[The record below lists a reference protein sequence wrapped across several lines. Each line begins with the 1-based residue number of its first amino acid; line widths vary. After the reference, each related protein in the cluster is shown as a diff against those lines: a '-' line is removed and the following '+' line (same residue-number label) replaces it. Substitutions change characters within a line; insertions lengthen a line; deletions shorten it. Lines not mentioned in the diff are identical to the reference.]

1 MDYSST
7 SWKTSSTYRDNS
19 LIQLQNDFPYIKVE
33 ALKTV
38 FTSYKHH
45 YMPTL
50 RSLEE
55 AIGRK
60 ANNYKFARKI
70 QGIAIVPKISDDA
83 ISKIQVELVR
93 KFNVLRNKCTRKTF
107 HKFVLPIDVRDP
119 IFVKEMDFVN
129 MANAKEQTA
138 KEEHEASLLA
148 NKIAEETNTAIECE
162 CCCSEYAFEN
172 LVQCTEGHLFCK
184 GCLQRYAE
192 TTLFANGK
200 TELRCMNT
208 TDDCAGIFSELMLKR
223 SLSEKVFAKFNEALA
238 RDAIKAAKIHGI
250 VSCHKCQYQ
259 CEMSENAGNIL
270 FCPSCSA
277 STCILCGE
285 ESHIPLRC
293 EENEKKGET
302 EHRLTVEEA
311 MSKARIRECTKC
323 KTKFF
328 KTEGCNKMSCT
339 CGAKI
344 CYICRKDITKEGYQ
358 HFCQRAHCGHK
369 KCGKCVLYTDSNED
383 DRLAMREA
391 GLKAAAEATQ
401 GNKIDLTDPKKVL
414 APKVDVEKLLED
426 KVGGSAPAR
435 GLDAHRQQP
444 RVPAPNMNNI
454 RNGVPRRPLHG
465 PNRGGMARR

>member
-1 MDYSST
+1 MLSASDVEVVKLDIQSSSSSSSYRQLHPGSSSSSSSSIQDGIEVLYERSPLQEILVLFPDANESFVRSLLVKYGSSRQSIIEVVQIMAEKGYDKKDKKRQEEEMDYSST

-60 ANNYKFARKI
+60 ANNYKLARKI

-119 IFVKEMDFVN
+119 IFVKEMDFMN

-172 LVQCTEGHLFCK
+172 L
-184 GCLQRYAE
+184 
-192 TTLFANGK
+192 GK
-200 TELRCMNT
+200 T
-208 TDDCAGIFSELMLKR
+208 SR
-223 SLSEKVFAKFNEALA
+223 STSGQTVSTRFNKTRQISFDAL
-238 RDAIKAAKIHGI
+238 
-250 VSCHKCQYQ
+250 
-259 CEMSENAGNIL
+259 
-270 FCPSCSA
+270 
-277 STCILCGE
+277 
-285 ESHIPLRC
+285 
-293 EENEKKGET
+293 
-302 EHRLTVEEA
+302 
-311 MSKARIRECTKC
+311 
-323 KTKFF
+323 
-328 KTEGCNKMSCT
+328 
-339 CGAKI
+339 
-344 CYICRKDITKEGYQ
+344 
-358 HFCQRAHCGHK
+358 
-369 KCGKCVLYTDSNED
+369 
-383 DRLAMREA
+383 
-391 GLKAAAEATQ
+391 
-401 GNKIDLTDPKKVL
+401 
-414 APKVDVEKLLED
+414 
-426 KVGGSAPAR
+426 
-435 GLDAHRQQP
+435 
-444 RVPAPNMNNI
+444 
-454 RNGVPRRPLHG
+454 
-465 PNRGGMARR
+465 